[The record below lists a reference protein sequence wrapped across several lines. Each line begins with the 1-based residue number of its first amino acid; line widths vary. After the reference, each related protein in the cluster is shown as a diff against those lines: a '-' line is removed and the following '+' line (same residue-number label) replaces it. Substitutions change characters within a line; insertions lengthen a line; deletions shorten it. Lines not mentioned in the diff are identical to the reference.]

1 MGELAVVG
9 VQYFGYTSDLGTL
22 EPSEY
27 LWGKLQ
33 LRLLK
38 VGKLVLKWPLLV
50 ARQDS
55 KWRIITATYPKT
67 FHPKCVLPIRCAGT
81 KIEETDGM
89 DNK

>member
-1 MGELAVVG
+1 
-9 VQYFGYTSDLGTL
+9 
-22 EPSEY
+22 
-27 LWGKLQ
+27 
-33 LRLLK
+33 

-67 FHPKCVLPIRCAGT
+67 FHPKCVLPIRCEGT
-81 KIEETDGM
+81 KTAETDGM

>member
-1 MGELAVVG
+1 MGELVVVG

-55 KWRIITATYPKT
+55 KWRDNYRNLPKDLP
-67 FHPKCVLPIRCAGT
+67 PKMCPAY
-81 KIEETDGM
+81 KM
-89 DNK
+89 